1 MKSVIAITFV
11 ALLAGCGSMHMRSG
25 SNTSGSN
32 TSGASNVRTSD
43 AGSGMS
49 SQYEQDQNRIFNMW
63 VGGQ

>member
-11 ALLAGCGSMHMRSG
+11 ALLAGCGSMHMR
-25 SNTSGSN
+25 SGSN

-63 VGGQ
+63 VGGK